1 MPFEPIAVVGRGCVL
16 PDALDP
22 QQFWQ
27 NVTMGRVS
35 LGPAPPGRW
44 DPSPGAGTAAPGAS
58 AVTPS
63 AVSTTGGFVR
73 GFADAFDP
81 TGYALAPEEILRLD
95 PLFHWVLHAGR
106 QALAEAGHSL
116 PGAAPCST
124 GLVLGN
130 LTYPPAAAVRHAEHV
145 WLSEQEPPLR
155 GPLLASLP
163 PRPHPLNRFSS
174 GLPALLAARALGLDA
189 GAHALDAACASS
201 LYAVKLAC
209 DRLQDGT
216 ADLMLAGAVNRSDA
230 LLIHGGFRSM
240 GVLSPTGRS
249 RPFHQEADGLVPAE
263 GAALIA
269 LMRLSDALAR
279 GREVL
284 AVVRGIGIGNDGRG
298 SGLIAPDQAG
308 QERAMR
314 LAYASAGVPPE
325 SVGLLECHATGTIV
339 GDAVEARATGRVFSA
354 HHALPVG
361 ALKANVGHLL
371 TASGAAALLKTIG
384 ALRAGFRPATPHD
397 GTPTALA
404 GAPLRLVTENE
415 DWHGPRRAA
424 VSAFGFGGTNAH
436 VVLDAWDDHVPAS
449 PPFPLATAGRT
460 RPVHGVPVAVVAL
473 AARVGHHG
481 ATEDFVTALR
491 TGQPD
496 RAPRDTVE
504 LDLEGLRFPPSD
516 LREALPPQ
524 LLVLAAAREAARGVH
539 LPPDRTAVLVGAG
552 VDPQIARHFARWR
565 IGSHWQRA
573 GLPLPGGSPAQL
585 EDAFTAPGTA
595 AGVVGAM
602 ANIAANRINS
612 QLDLI
617 GAGFTVS
624 AEEDSGTVALALAA
638 RWLRADEADA
648 VIVGSADL
656 SHDPV
661 HRAALEELGLVREPG
676 DAAVVLILKR
686 LEDAERACERVLA
699 VLDDIEEAGAP
710 VLVDRGGTEEARTE
724 QAGNSVLPT
733 PHGIEQ
739 AGSPVPRTPHATAT
753 TAPDLRVS
761 TSTAPDLRVS
771 TTTSHPQPEGGGGA
785 GCVDNSA
792 LFGTPHAACGLL
804 AVATAVTSLD
814 QGIRPRPGLHCLP
827 APEARTAEV
836 VIPLL
841 EGPAR
846 RIRLRAAPR
855 TAGRAAAARPPRR
868 DGQVAFVYTN
878 GAAAYP
884 HMGREL
890 SLVLPGLTEAVRH
903 QCGTADIPWPPGDF
917 GKSGVLDRIWTTTC
931 LAAVHTMITRHLLG
945 LQPDAA
951 IGYSSGE
958 TSALVALGAWPDAT
972 ALAEEARRGDLLT
985 RDVTGE
991 YRAIRRAWQAKGLT
1005 GTRWQNYLITG
1016 PLERVREAVAGEPA
1030 VHLMAVNAPG
1040 ISVIGGEERA
1050 CAAVV
1055 RRHFPRDAI
1064 RLDYDIAAHAPELAS
1079 VREAWRRLHRRPT
1092 VPVPGVRFYRGD
1104 TAEPYLP
1111 TEESAADALTGQAMR
1126 TVDFPAVIERAYA
1139 DGVRVFIEHGPRSL
1153 CTDWIGR
1160 ILAGR
1165 DHLAVAL
1172 DEPGGRSVRRLR
1184 RSVAQL
1190 QAAGLCEPELLLHLI
1205 GPADGDGPGIAPPPR
1220 RRITVPAHP
1229 PAVRLPAPDPL
1240 AAVMAPAPALP
1251 PAGRNTPLI
1260 QGSGNSRVPGDS
1272 PAGQPHAPGPPSRNP
1287 LVPPRTAH
1295 TEAIARQRA
1304 RVTALHQQYLTE
1316 QTALHLRYLRG
1327 RQLMAGTLPPT
1338 APAPLSAPP
1347 AHRPPAVHPPKP
1359 PLQEPALP
1367 GPKFDR
1373 AQLEQLADGPVSAL
1387 FGPLFAAQD
1396 GYRHQTRLPGPPLLL
1411 VDRVTGI
1418 DAQPASMGTGTI
1430 WTETDL
1436 TPDRWF
1442 LDSTGRIPGALLIE
1456 AGQADL
1462 LLISWLGVDLLNRG
1476 ERVYRLLGCEA
1487 SYHGTA
1493 PRLGQTLRYTIH
1505 VDGHAEHRGTRLF
1518 FFHSDC
1524 YADDALVATIR
1535 NGQAGFFT
1543 AAELAAA
1550 EGIRWT
1556 PGEALPADL
1565 PFEPVSPPAT
1575 ATRFGTAAVRAF
1587 ADGRPYDCFGPAWNA
1602 TRAHVRTPRID
1613 SGRLLMIDEVTVFDP
1628 AGGARGRGYL
1638 RAEARIHPDAWYFEG
1653 HFKNDPVLPGTLMIH
1668 GAQQAMAFHL
1678 AALGLT
1684 IDHDGA
1690 AFEAAPGTT
1699 ATARCRSQATP
1710 ESRHVVYEVH
1720 VGGLRAGPQPEIHA
1734 EVMVSVD
1741 GVHAFHGRNL
1751 VLRLVRDAPLNH
1763 WQHLGPHREQTTGAD
1778 VEPRLL
1784 GGLAGHRE
1792 PRPTATENGFAF
1804 GYPSLLACAWGTP
1817 SQAFG
1822 PPAAA
1827 LDSSPTV
1834 IRLPGPPYHFM
1845 SRLVSLDATPAEPR
1859 PGSTV
1864 IAEYDV
1870 PQDVWYFEQ
1879 NGTPVM
1885 PFAVLMEVA
1894 LQPCGWLAVRTADPA
1909 IATGPRLV
1917 FRNLDGTATLHRLVR
1932 PGVRTLRTRVE
1943 LVASAGHGDT
1953 TIVSFTV
1960 ECTADGAPL
1969 MSVTSSFGFFPQ
1981 AALARQVGIPPDAA
1995 ERARWAAP
2003 GDDPTDLTGER
2014 AEGGARL
2021 PGPMLRMIDR
2031 VTGRRPAGGPA
2042 GLGSLRAEKPVDPGA
2057 WFFRS
2062 HFFMDPVQPGS
2073 LGVEAMAQ
2081 LLQVHLLES
2090 APGDETARG
2099 TLVPLTGREFTW
2111 RYRGQIVPADGLVSV
2126 GIDVVEEGEDEEGRY
2141 ARADGWLWVDDRRI
2155 YRVRGLGM
2163 RLGRGGSA

>member
-1 MPFEPIAVVGRGCVL
+1 MPVPCEPVAVVGCGCVL

-27 NVTMGRVS
+27 NVTMSRVS
-35 LGPAPPGRW
+35 LGPAPSDRW
-44 DPSPGAGTAAPGAS
+44 GPSSGAGTAAPS
-58 AVTPS
+58 TNAVTPS
-63 AVSTTGGFVR
+63 AVTTGGFVQ

-95 PLFHWVLHAGR
+95 PLFQWVLHAGR
-106 QALAEAGHSL
+106 QALTEAGHSR
-116 PGAAPCST
+116 PSATPRGT

-130 LTYPPAAAVRHAEHV
+130 LMYPPTAAVRHAEHV
-145 WLSEQEPPLR
+145 WLSDQEPSLR
-155 GPLLASLP
+155 GPLLESLP
-163 PRPHPLNRFSS
+163 PRPHPFNRFSS
-174 GLPALLAARALGLDA
+174 GLPALFAARALGLDA
-189 GAHALDAACASS
+189 GGHALDAACASS

-209 DRLQDGT
+209 DRLWDRT
-216 ADLMLAGAVNRSDA
+216 ADLMLAGAVNRSDV

-263 GAALIA
+263 GAAVIA
-269 LMRLSDALAR
+269 LMRLSDALAQ

-314 LAYASAGVPPE
+314 LAYACAGVPPE
-325 SVGLLECHATGTIV
+325 SVGLLECHATGTTV
-339 GDAVEARATGRVFSA
+339 GDAVEARATSRVFSD
-354 HHALPVG
+354 HPALPVG

-384 ALRAGFRPATPHD
+384 ALRAGIRPATPHD
-397 GTPTALA
+397 GTPTALE
-404 GAPLRLVTENE
+404 GTPLRLVTENE

-436 VVLDAWDDHVPAS
+436 VVLDAWESHAS
-449 PPFPLATAGRT
+449 QAPPFPLPPIGRT
-460 RPVHGVPVAVVAL
+460 RPFHDVPVAVVAL
-473 AARVGHHG
+473 AAHVGHHG
-481 ATEDFVTALR
+481 GTEDFVTALR

-496 RAPRDTVE
+496 RAPRDSIE

-516 LREALPPQ
+516 LREALPQQ
-524 LLVLAAAREAARGVH
+524 LLVLAAVQETSGGVR
-539 LPPDRTAVLVGAG
+539 LPPHRTAVLVGTG

-573 GLPLPGGSPAQL
+573 GLPFPAGSPEQL

-612 QLDLI
+612 QLDLT

-624 AEEDSGTVALALAA
+624 AEEDSGTVALAVAA

-661 HRAALEELGLVREPG
+661 HRAALEELGRVREPG
-676 DAAVVLILKR
+676 DAAVVLVLKR
-686 LEDAERACERVLA
+686 LEDAERAGEPVLA
-699 VLDDIEEAGAP
+699 VLDGMEDAG
-710 VLVDRGGTEEARTE
+710 TE
-724 QAGNSVLPT
+724 QAGNPAFPT
-733 PHGIEQ
+733 PDG
-739 AGSPVPRTPHATAT
+739 TATA
-753 TAPDLRVS
+753 APDLRVS
-761 TSTAPDLRVS
+761 A
-771 TTTSHPQPEGGGGA
+771 TTPHPQPEGGGA
-785 GCVDNSA
+785 DRVDNSA

-804 AVATAVTSLD
+804 AVATAVACLD

-827 APEARTAEV
+827 APEVRTAEV
-836 VIPLL
+836 VVPLM

-846 RIRLRAAPR
+846 RMRLRAAPR
-855 TAGRAAAARPPRR
+855 TARRTTAARPGRR
-868 DGQVAFVYTN
+868 DGHVAFVYTN

-884 HMGREL
+884 HMGHEL
-890 SLVLPGLTEAVRH
+890 SLALPDLTEAVRH
-903 QCGTADIPWPPGDF
+903 QYGTAEIPWPPEDF
-917 GKSGVLDRIWTTTC
+917 GRSGVLDRIWTTTC
-931 LAAVHTMITRHLLG
+931 LAAMHTVITRHLLG

-958 TSALVALGAWPDAT
+958 TSALVALGVWPDAA
-972 ALAEEARRGDLLT
+972 ALAEEAWHSDLFT

-991 YRAIRRAWQAKGLT
+991 YRAIRRAWHARGVT
-1005 GTRWQNYLITG
+1005 GTRWRNYLVTG
-1016 PLERVREAVAGEPA
+1016 PLERVREAVAGESA

-1064 RLDYDIAAHAPELAS
+1064 RLDYDIAAHAPELES
-1079 VREAWRRLHRRPT
+1079 VREAWHRLHRRPT

-1111 TEESAADALTGQAMR
+1111 TQESAADALTGQAMR
-1126 TVDFPAVIERAYA
+1126 TVDFPAVVERAYA
-1139 DGVRVFIEHGPRSL
+1139 DGVRAFIEHGPRSL

-1184 RSVAQL
+1184 RSVTQL
-1190 QAAGLCEPELLLHLI
+1190 RAVGLGEPELLLRLI
-1205 GPADGDGPGIAPPPR
+1205 GPEDGDAPAIASAPR
-1220 RRITVPAHP
+1220 RRLILPAHL
-1229 PAVRLPAPDPL
+1229 PAVRLPVPDPL
-1240 AAVMAPAPALP
+1240 VTVMNPAPALP
-1251 PAGRNTPLI
+1251 PVGQNVPVI
-1260 QGSGNSRVPGDS
+1260 SGSENSLVTRDFPT
-1272 PAGQPHAPGPPSRNP
+1272 GQPYAPGLPSRDP
-1287 LVPPRTAH
+1287 LVPPQTARTA
-1295 TEAIARQRA
+1295 AIARHRTT
-1304 RVTALHQQYLTE
+1304 VTALHQQYLAE
-1316 QTALHLRYLRG
+1316 QSALHLRYLQG
-1327 RQLMAGTLPPT
+1327 RQLMAGALPP
-1338 APAPLSAPP
+1338 AAPLPAPPG
-1347 AHRPPAVHPPKP
+1347 HRPPAVRPPGP
-1359 PLQEPALP
+1359 PLQEVALP

-1373 AQLEQLADGPVSAL
+1373 AQLERLADGPVSAL

-1487 SYHGTA
+1487 TYHGTA
-1493 PRLGQTLRYTIH
+1493 PRLGQTLRYAIH

-1524 YADDALVATIR
+1524 YAGDALVATIR

-1543 AAELAAA
+1543 ATELAAA

-1556 PGEALPADL
+1556 PGEALSADL
-1565 PFEPVSPPAT
+1565 PFEPVSPPTT
-1575 ATRFGTAAVRAF
+1575 ATRFDAVAVRAF

-1613 SGRLLMIDEVTVFDP
+1613 SGRLLMIDEVTAFDP

-1638 RAEARIHPDAWYFEG
+1638 RAEARIHPEAWYFEG

-1684 IDHDGA
+1684 IDQDGA
-1690 AFEAAPGTT
+1690 AFEAVPGIT

-1710 ESRHVVYEVH
+1710 ESRRVVYEVH

-1751 VLRLVRDAPLNH
+1751 ALRLVRDAPLDH
-1763 WQHLGPHREQTTGAD
+1763 WQHLGPHREQTTGACLD
-1778 VEPRLL
+1778 PRLL

-1792 PRPTATENGFAF
+1792 PCPSATENGFAF
-1804 GYPSLLACAWGTP
+1804 GYPSLLACAWGSP

-1827 LDSSPTV
+1827 LDTSATV

-1845 SRLVSLDATPAEPR
+1845 SRIVSLDATPTVPR

-1864 IAEYDV
+1864 VAEYDV

-1879 NGTPVM
+1879 NGAPVM
-1885 PFAVLMEVA
+1885 PYAVLMEVA

-1917 FRNLDGTATLHRLVR
+1917 FRNLDGTATLHGLVR
-1932 PGVRTLRTRVE
+1932 PGVRTVQTRVE
-1943 LVASAGHGDT
+1943 LVASAGHGDI
-1953 TIVSFTV
+1953 TIVSFAV

-1981 AALARQVGIPPDAA
+1981 TALARQVGIPADAG
-1995 ERARWAAP
+1995 ERAQWAAP
-2003 GDDPTDLTGER
+2003 CDGLTGLTGLTGER
-2014 AEGGARL
+2014 APGGARL

-2031 VTGRRPAGGPA
+2031 VTGRWPGGGQA
-2042 GLGSLRAEKPVDPGA
+2042 GLGRLRAEKPVDPGA
-2057 WFFRS
+2057 WFFTS

-2081 LLQVHLLES
+2081 LLQVHLLEA
-2090 APGDETARG
+2090 APATEAARG
-2099 TLVPLTGREFTW
+2099 TLAPLTGREFTW
-2111 RYRGQIVPADGLVSV
+2111 RYRGQIVPADGLVGV
-2126 GIDVVEEGEDEEGRY
+2126 GIDVVEEGEDEDGRY
-2141 ARADGWLWVDDRRI
+2141 ALADGWLWVDDRRI

-2163 RLGRGGSA
+2163 RLGHGESL

>member
-1 MPFEPIAVVGRGCVL
+1 MPCEPIAVVGCGCVL

-27 NVTMGRVS
+27 NVIMGRVS
-35 LGPAPPGRW
+35 LGPAPSDRRG
-44 DPSPGAGTAAPGAS
+44 SLSGAGTAAPSAD

-63 AVSTTGGFVR
+63 AVTATGGFVQ

-95 PLFHWVLHAGR
+95 PLFQWVLHAGR
-106 QALAEAGHSL
+106 QALAEAGHSH
-116 PGAAPCST
+116 PSATPRGT

-130 LTYPPAAAVRHAEHV
+130 LMYPPTAAVRHAEHV
-145 WLSEQEPPLR
+145 WLSHQEPSLR
-155 GPLLASLP
+155 DLLLEALP
-163 PRPHPLNRFSS
+163 PRPHPFNRFSS

-209 DRLQDGT
+209 DRLQDRT
-216 ADLMLAGAVNRSDA
+216 ADLMLAGAVNRSDV

-325 SVGLLECHATGTIV
+325 SVGLLECHATGTTV
-339 GDAVEARATGRVFSA
+339 GDAVEVRATGRVFSA
-354 HHALPVG
+354 HRALPVG

-384 ALRAGFRPATPHD
+384 ALRAGIRPATPHD

-436 VVLDAWDDHVPAS
+436 VVLDAWDDQAS
-449 PPFPLATAGRT
+449 PSPPCFLPPAGRT
-460 RPVHGVPVAVVAL
+460 RPAHDAPVAVVAL

-481 ATEDFVTALR
+481 GTEDFVTALR

-516 LREALPPQ
+516 LREALPQQ
-524 LLVLAAAREAARGVH
+524 LLLLAAAREAARGVH
-539 LPPDRTAVLVGAG
+539 LPPDRTAVLVGTG
-552 VDPQIARHFARWR
+552 VDPQIARHVARWR

-573 GLPLPGGSPAQL
+573 GLPLPTGSPAQL

-612 QLDLI
+612 QLDLT

-638 RWLRADEADA
+638 RRLRAAEADA

-661 HRAALEELGLVREPG
+661 HRTALEELGLVREPG

-686 LEDAERACERVLA
+686 LEDAERAGEPVLA
-699 VLDDIEEAGAP
+699 VLDGIEEAC
-710 VLVDRGGTEEARTE
+710 TE
-724 QAGNSVLPT
+724 QAGNFVIP
-733 PHGIEQ
+733 
-739 AGSPVPRTPHATAT
+739 A
-753 TAPDLRVS
+753 DLRV
-761 TSTAPDLRVS
+761 TTA
-771 TTTSHPQPEGGGGA
+771 TSHPEPEGGDA
-785 GCVDNSA
+785 DCVDNSA

-804 AVATAVTSLD
+804 AVATAVAGLD

-827 APEARTAEV
+827 APEVRTAEAV
-836 VIPLL
+836 VPLL

-846 RIRLRAAPR
+846 RIRLRAAPQSARR
-855 TAGRAAAARPPRR
+855 TTAARPPRR

-890 SLVLPGLTEAVRH
+890 SLALPDLTEAVRH
-903 QCGTADIPWPPGDF
+903 QCGTAEIPWPPGDF
-917 GKSGVLDRIWTTTC
+917 GESGVLDRIWTTTC
-931 LAAVHTMITRHLLG
+931 LAAMHTVITRHLLG

-958 TSALVALGAWPDAT
+958 TSALVALGVWPDAA
-972 ALAEEARRGDLLT
+972 ALAEEAWHSDLFT

-991 YRAIRRAWQAKGLT
+991 YRAIRRAWQAMGLT
-1005 GTRWQNYLITG
+1005 GTRWQSYLVTG
-1016 PLERVREAVAGEPA
+1016 PLERVQEAVAGEPA
-1030 VHLMAVNAPG
+1030 VHLMAINAPG

-1079 VREAWRRLHRRPT
+1079 VREAWHRLHRRST
-1092 VPVPGVRFYRGD
+1092 APVPGVRFYRGD

-1111 TEESAADALTGQAMR
+1111 TEESAADALTGQAIR

-1139 DGVRVFIEHGPRSL
+1139 DGIRIFIEHGPRSL

-1190 QAAGLCEPELLLHLI
+1190 QEAGLGEPELLLRLI
-1205 GPADGDGPGIAPPPR
+1205 GPEDDDGPGISPAPR
-1220 RRITVPAHP
+1220 RRLTLPAHP
-1229 PAVRLPAPDPL
+1229 PAVRLPVPDPL
-1240 AAVMAPAPALP
+1240 VTVMNPAPALP
-1251 PAGRNTPLI
+1251 PVGRNAPVN
-1260 QGSGNSRVPGDS
+1260 QDSRAA
-1272 PAGQPHAPGPPSRNP
+1272 PAEQPHLPDLPSQKPPGP
-1287 LVPPRTAH
+1287 LQTARTA
-1295 TEAIARQRA
+1295 AVARHRA
-1304 RVTALHQQYLTE
+1304 TVTALHQQYLTE
-1316 QTALHLRYLRG
+1316 QTAVHLRYLQG
-1327 RQLMAGTLPPT
+1327 RQLMAGASPPATPLP
-1338 APAPLSAPP
+1338 APAD
-1347 AHRPPAVHPPKP
+1347 HRPPAVRPPVP

-1418 DAQPASMGTGTI
+1418 DAQPASMRTGTI

-1442 LDSTGRIPGALLIE
+1442 LDCTGRIPGALLIE

-1487 SYHGTA
+1487 TYHGTA
-1493 PRLGQTLRYTIH
+1493 PRLGQTLRYEIH

-1565 PFEPVSPPAT
+1565 PFEPVAPPTT
-1575 ATRFGTAAVRAF
+1575 ATRFDAAAVRAF
-1587 ADGRPYDCFGPAWNA
+1587 AAGRPYDCFGPAWNA
-1602 TRAHVRTPRID
+1602 TRAHLRTPRID
-1613 SGRLLMIDEVTVFDP
+1613 SGRLLMIDEVTAFDP

-1638 RAEARIHPDAWYFEG
+1638 RAEARIHPEAWYFEG

-1684 IDHDGA
+1684 IDEDGA
-1690 AFEAAPGTT
+1690 AFEAVPGIT

-1710 ESRHVVYEVH
+1710 ESRRVVYEVH
-1720 VGGLRAGPQPEIHA
+1720 VGGLRAGPRPEIHA

-1741 GVHAFHGRNL
+1741 GIHAFHGRNL
-1751 VLRLVRDAPLNH
+1751 VLRLVRDAPLEH
-1763 WQHLGPHREQTTGAD
+1763 WQHLGPHREQTTGTRLD
-1778 VEPRLL
+1778 PRLL

-1792 PRPTATENGFAF
+1792 PRSTATENGFAF
-1804 GYPSLLACAWGTP
+1804 GYPSLLACAWGSP

-1827 LDSSPTV
+1827 LDRSATV

-1845 SRLVSLDATPAEPR
+1845 SRIVSLDATPTVPR

-1864 IAEYDV
+1864 VAEYDV

-1885 PFAVLMEVA
+1885 PYAVLMEVA

-1917 FRNLDGTATLHRLVR
+1917 FRNLDGTATLHGLVR
-1932 PGVRTLRTRVE
+1932 PGVRTVQTRVE

-1953 TIVSFTV
+1953 TIVSFAV

-1969 MSVTSSFGFFPQ
+1969 MSITSSFGFFPQ
-1981 AALARQVGIPPDAA
+1981 TALARQVGIPPDEE
-1995 ERARWAAP
+1995 ERTQWAAP
-2003 GDDPTDLTGER
+2003 SDDLTGPGDLTGER
-2014 AEGGARL
+2014 APGGARL

-2031 VTGRRPAGGPA
+2031 VTGRWPGGGPV
-2042 GLGSLRAEKPVDPGA
+2042 GLGRLRAEKPVDPGA
-2057 WFFRS
+2057 WFFTS

-2081 LLQVHLLES
+2081 LLQVRLLEA
-2090 APGDETARG
+2090 APANEAARG

-2111 RYRGQIVPADGLVSV
+2111 RYRGQIVPADHLVGV
-2126 GIDVVEEGEDEEGRY
+2126 GIDVAEEGEDEEGRY
-2141 ARADGWLWVDDRRI
+2141 ALADGWLWVDDRRI

-2163 RLGRGGSA
+2163 RLGHERSE

>member
-1 MPFEPIAVVGRGCVL
+1 MPVPFEPVAVVGRGCVL
-16 PDALDP
+16 PDALGP

-27 NVTMGRVS
+27 NVTTGRVS
-35 LGPAPPGRW
+35 LGPAPPDRW
-44 DPSPGAGTAAPGAS
+44 DPSSGAGTPAPSAH

-106 QALAEAGHSL
+106 QALTEAGHPL
-116 PGAAPCST
+116 PGTAPRST

-130 LTYPPAAAVRHAEHV
+130 LMYPPTAAVRHAEHV
-145 WLSEQEPPLR
+145 WLSAQEPPLR
-155 GPLLASLP
+155 DLLRASLP
-163 PRPHPLNRFSS
+163 PRPHPFNRFSS

-209 DRLQDGT
+209 DRLHDRT

-230 LLIHGGFRSM
+230 LLVHGGFRSM

-308 QERAMR
+308 QERVMR
-314 LAYASAGVPPE
+314 LAYAAAGVPPE
-325 SVGLLECHATGTIV
+325 SVGLLECHATGTTV
-339 GDAVEARATGRVFSA
+339 GDAVEARATGRVFSDRP
-354 HHALPVG
+354 ALPVG

-371 TASGAAALLKTIG
+371 TTSGAAALLKTIG
-384 ALRAGFRPATPHD
+384 ALRTGIRPATPHD

-436 VVLDAWDDHVPAS
+436 VVLDAWDVHAAPS
-449 PPFPLATAGRT
+449 SPFPLPPVGRT
-460 RPVHGVPVAVVAL
+460 GPVHDVSVAVVAL
-473 AARVGHHG
+473 AARVGRHG
-481 ATEDFVTALR
+481 GTEDFVTALR

-516 LREALPPQ
+516 LREALPQ
-524 LLVLAAAREAARGVH
+524 QVLILAAAREAAQGVH
-539 LPPDRTAVLVGAG
+539 LPAGRTAVLVGTG
-552 VDPQIARHFARWR
+552 VDPRIARHYARWR

-573 GLPLPGGSPAQL
+573 GLPLPAGAPAQI

-612 QLDLI
+612 GLDLT

-624 AEEDSGTVALALAA
+624 AEEDSGTVALAVAA

-676 DAAVVLILKR
+676 DAAVVLVLKR
-686 LEDAERACERVLA
+686 LEDAERAGEPVLA
-699 VLDDIEEAGAP
+699 VLDGTEGVCAEGA
-710 VLVDRGGTEEARTE
+710 GTEEARTE
-724 QAGNSVLPT
+724 QAGD
-733 PHGIEQ
+733 
-739 AGSPVPRTPHATAT
+739 PVPAAPDGTAT
-753 TAPDLRVS
+753 TAPDLCVS
-761 TSTAPDLRVS
+761 TGISL
-771 TTTSHPQPEGGGGA
+771 PEGEQA

-792 LFGTPHAACGLL
+792 LFGIPHAACGLL

-827 APEARTAEV
+827 APQARTAEV
-836 VIPLL
+836 VVPLL
-841 EGPAR
+841 DGPAR
-846 RIRLRAAPR
+846 RIRLHAAPPTVRR
-855 TAGRAAAARPPRR
+855 TAARRPRR

-890 SLVLPGLTEAVRH
+890 SLVLPDLAEAVRRG
-903 QCGTADIPWPPGDF
+903 CGMVDAPWPPADF
-917 GKSGVLDRIWTTTC
+917 GGSGVLDRIWTTTC
-931 LAAVHTMITRHLLG
+931 LAFMHTMVTRHLLG

-958 TSALVALGAWPDAT
+958 TSALIALGAWPDAV
-972 ALAEEARRGDLLT
+972 ALAEEARHGELFT
-985 RDVTGE
+985 RDVTGD
-991 YRAIRRAWQAKGLT
+991 YRAIRRVWQAKGLT
-1005 GTRWQNYLITG
+1005 GTRWQNYLVTG
-1016 PLERVREAVAGEPA
+1016 PLERVKEAVAGEPA
-1030 VHLMAVNAPG
+1030 VHLMAINAPG
-1040 ISVIGGEERA
+1040 ICVIGGEERA

-1079 VREAWRRLHRRPT
+1079 VREAWHRLHRRPT

-1126 TVDFPAVIERAYA
+1126 TVDFPAVVERAYA

-1184 RSVAQL
+1184 RSVARL
-1190 QAAGLCEPELLLHLI
+1190 QAAGLCEPERLLRLI
-1205 GPADGDGPGIAPPPR
+1205 GPEDDDGTRTPRTPR
-1220 RRITVPAHP
+1220 RRLTLPAHL
-1229 PAVRLPAPDPL
+1229 PAVRLPVPDPL
-1240 AAVMAPAPALP
+1240 VTVMSPAPALP
-1251 PAGRNTPLI
+1251 PVGQNAPVI
-1260 QGSGNSRVPGDS
+1260 ESSRATRDV
-1272 PAGQPHAPGPPSRNP
+1272 PAGQPHAPGTPSRNA
-1287 LVPPRTAH
+1287 LLPPRT
-1295 TEAIARQRA
+1295 TRTGAIARHRA
-1304 RVTALHQQYLTE
+1304 TVTALHHQYLTE
-1316 QTALHLRYLRG
+1316 QTALHLRYLQG
-1327 RQLMAGTLPPT
+1327 RQLMSGPLPP
-1338 APAPLSAPP
+1338 PAPLPAPP
-1347 AHRPPAVHPPKP
+1347 AHQPSAVRPPRPS
-1359 PLQEPALP
+1359 LREPVLP

-1396 GYRHQTRLPGPPLLL
+1396 GHRHQTRLPGPPLLL

-1436 TPDRWF
+1436 TSDRWF

-1487 SYHGTA
+1487 TYHGAA
-1493 PRLGQTLRYTIH
+1493 PRLGQTLRYAIH
-1505 VDGHAEHRGTRLF
+1505 IDGHAEHRGTRLF

-1524 YADDALVATIR
+1524 YAGDTLVATIR

-1565 PFEPVSPPAT
+1565 PFEPVPPPTA
-1575 ATRFGTAAVRAF
+1575 ATRFDAAAVRAF

-1613 SGRLLMIDEVTVFDP
+1613 SGRLLMIDEVTAFDP

-1638 RAEARIHPDAWYFEG
+1638 RAEARIHPGAWYFEG

-1690 AFEAAPGTT
+1690 AFEAVPGLT

-1751 VLRLVRDAPLNH
+1751 ALRLVRDAPLEH
-1763 WQHLGPHREQTTGAD
+1763 WQHLGPHREQTTGTRL
-1778 VEPRLL
+1778 EPRLL

-1804 GYPSLLACAWGTP
+1804 GYPSLLACAWGSP

-1827 LDSSPTV
+1827 LDGAATV

-1845 SRLVSLDATPAEPR
+1845 SRIVSLDAAPAVPG

-1864 IAEYDV
+1864 VAEYDV

-1885 PFAVLMEVA
+1885 PYAVLMEVA

-1969 MSVTSSFGFFPQ
+1969 MSIASSFGFFPQ
-1981 AALARQVGIPPDAA
+1981 TALARQVGIPPEAG
-1995 ERARWAAP
+1995 ERAEWAAP
-2003 GDDPTDLTGER
+2003 CDELTEPADLTGER
-2014 AEGGARL
+2014 APGGARL

-2031 VTGRRPAGGPA
+2031 VTGRWPGGGSA
-2042 GLGSLRAEKPVDPGA
+2042 GLGRLRAEKPVDPGA
-2057 WFFRS
+2057 WFFTS

-2081 LLQVHLLES
+2081 LLQVHLLGSVPRNE
-2090 APGDETARG
+2090 AARG

-2126 GIDVVEEGEDEEGRY
+2126 GIDVVEEGEDEEGRF